1 MKHLSQPDKALDYI
15 AEHPGC
21 SLTKIIWATKIPRKS
36 LASLLNKLASDR
48 TLRREGETG
57 KYRYYLCNPG
67 QKRVTA
73 KSRPANYNHNE
84 VNPLT
89 TLFNERLA
97 SVRGGRAEA

>member
-1 MKHLSQPDKALDYI
+1 MKQLSQPDKALEYI

-21 SLTKIIWATKIPRKS
+21 YLTEIIWATKIPGKS

-48 TLRREGETG
+48 TLRREGESG

-84 VNPLT
+84 ANPLT

-97 SVRGGRAEA
+97 SVRGGRAEV